1 MKNTKILIAVLFAL
15 AVSNAVAPQAASAQ
29 NVSSRTNDFEID
41 FSDPTRLVTSTI
53 PVINWITPVAETTYA
68 QENKYKIKF
77 SVASGTPIKNITL
90 SIKEGANSAA
100 RGIQNIQ
107 PDPSQNLNQEIE
119 RSLTL
124 LPGENVLEIIAE
136 NEQGV
141 KTVSYKTVHVG
152 STGIADA
159 AKLDRTDYALVFATD
174 QYDNWPDL
182 VNPVFDSRTIAE
194 ELRKTYGFKVE
205 IIENATQ
212 NEILKKL
219 REYIEKKYKPLDQLF
234 IFFAGHGNYD
244 ATFGEGYLVPKE
256 ALTRDEAKTSYLS
269 YNRLRSVVN
278 NIPCE
283 HIFLSMDV
291 CFGGTFDQALAS
303 SRGMDD
309 EYKEKSAA
317 EFITQKLTYKTRKFL
332 TSGGKQY
339 VSDGI
344 PGKHSPFAR
353 ALIEAL
359 RSKGGR
365 DGILT
370 LSEITPFVE
379 KLKITPRS
387 GEFGDNAPGSDFI
400 FVAR

>member
-1 MKNTKILIAVLFAL
+1 MKTYQTLALVLL
-15 AVSNAVAPQAASAQ
+15 AFSAAAQ
-29 NVSSRTNDFEID
+29 NVSTRTNEFEVDFA
-41 FSDPTRLVTSTI
+41 DPNKKVNSTI
-53 PVINWITPVAETTYA
+53 PVINWITPEAETTYQ

-77 SVASGTPIKNITL
+77 EIESSTPIKNVTI
-90 SIKEGANSAA
+90 SIKEGTDAA
-100 RGIQNIQ
+100 TRGTQTIE
-107 PDPSQNLNQEIE
+107 PDATSNMHPTIE

-124 LPGENVLEIIAE
+124 LPGENVLEIVAE
-136 NEQGV
+136 NSDGV

-152 STGIADA
+152 NTGLADIS
-159 AKLDRTDYALVFATD
+159 KLDRTDYALVFATD

-182 VNPVFDSRTIAE
+182 VNPVFDTRTIAE
-194 ELRKTYGFKVE
+194 ELRKTYGYKVE
-205 IIENATQ
+205 MVENATQ
-212 NEILKKL
+212 EQILKKL
-219 REYIEKKYKPLDQLF
+219 REYIERKYKPLDQVF

-244 ATFGEGYLVPKE
+244 ATFSEGYLVPRE
-256 ALTRDEAKTSYLS
+256 ALTKDEAKTSYLS

-283 HIFLSMDV
+283 HIFLTMDV
-291 CFGGTFDQALAS
+291 CFGGTFDQKLAQ

-309 EYKEKSAA
+309 GGGAYTEKSAA
-317 EFITQKLTYKTRKFL
+317 EFITQKLQYKTRKFL

-344 PGKHSPFAR
+344 PGQHSPFAK
-353 ALIEAL
+353 AFIEAL

-370 LSEITPFVE
+370 LSEITPYVE
-379 KLKITPRS
+379 KLKVTPRA

-400 FVAR
+400 FVARGK

>member
-1 MKNTKILIAVLFAL
+1 MKRATKIVVAAFFAF
-15 AVSNAVAPQAASAQ
+15 ASATAPTSAQ
-29 NVSSRTNDFEID
+29 NVSTRTNDFEID

-68 QENKYKIKF
+68 QDNKYKIKF
-77 SVASGTPIKNITL
+77 EVASGTPIKNITI
-90 SIKEGANSAA
+90 SIKEGMNAA
-100 RGIQNIQ
+100 SRGTQTFQ
-107 PDPSQNLNQEIE
+107 PDIAQNLNPSVEK
-119 RSLTL
+119 SLTL

-136 NEQGV
+136 NEDGV

-152 STGIADA
+152 STGLADA

-205 IIENATQ
+205 IVENATQ

-219 REYIEKKYKPLDQLF
+219 RDYIEKKYKPLDQLF

-244 ATFGEGYLVPKE
+244 ATFGEGYLVPRE
-256 ALTRDEAKTSYLS
+256 ALTKDEAKTSYLS

-370 LSEITPFVE
+370 LSEITPYVE

-387 GEFGDNAPGSDFI
+387 GEFGDNAPGSDFV

>member
-1 MKNTKILIAVLFAL
+1 MKNYRFLAVAVLCAL
-15 AVSNAVAPQAASAQ
+15 TSATGFAQ
-29 NVSSRTNDFEID
+29 NVSTRTNEFEVD

-77 SVASGTPIKNITL
+77 EIESGTPIKNITI
-90 SIKEGANSAA
+90 SIKEGVNSAS
-100 RGIQNIQ
+100 RGSQTFQ
-107 PDPSQNLNQEIE
+107 PDIAQNMNPEVE
-119 RSLTL
+119 RSVTL

-136 NEQGV
+136 NQDGV
-141 KTVSYKTVHVG
+141 KTISYKTVHVG

-159 AKLDRTDYALVFATD
+159 SKLDRTDYALVFATD

-182 VNPVFDSRTIAE
+182 VNPVFDARTVAE

-219 REYIEKKYKPLDQLF
+219 RDYIEKKYKPLDQLF

-256 ALTRDEAKTSYLS
+256 ALAKDEAKTSYLS

-283 HIFLSMDV
+283 HVFLTMDV

-303 SRGMDD
+303 SRGLEGD

-387 GEFGDNAPGSDFI
+387 GEFGDNAPGSDFV

>member
-1 MKNTKILIAVLFAL
+1 MKIKRQSIVLALIGSIAVGNIA
-15 AVSNAVAPQAASAQ
+15 AQ
-29 NVSSRTNDFEID
+29 NVSTRTNTFEVD
-41 FSDPTRLVTSTI
+41 FSDPKKNLTTTI
-53 PVINWITPVAETTYA
+53 PVVKWIVPTAEITYA
-68 QENKYKIKF
+68 QESKYTIKF
-77 SVASGTPIKNITL
+77 DVESKTPIKNIAIA
-90 SIKEGANSAA
+90 IKQSLGEAP
-100 RGIQNIQ
+100 RGVLNIQ
-107 PDPSQNLNQEIE
+107 PTVDQTLNATFERNLN
-119 RSLTL
+119 LFD
-124 LPGENVLEIIAE
+124 GENLLEVVVE
-136 NEQGV
+136 NIDGA
-141 KTVSYKTVHVG
+141 KTVSSRTVHMGSVG
-152 STGIADA
+152 LADA
-159 AKLDRTDYALVFATD
+159 SKLDRTDYALIFATD

-182 VNPVFDSRTIAE
+182 VNPVFDSRTIGE
-194 ELRKTYGFKVE
+194 ELKKTYGFKVE

-256 ALTRDEAKTSYLS
+256 ALANDEGKTSYLS
-269 YNRLRSVVN
+269 YNRLRSVIN
-278 NIPCE
+278 NIPSE
-283 HIFLSMDV
+283 HIFLTMDV

-309 EYKEKSAA
+309 ETYKEKSAS

-332 TSGGKQY
+332 TSGGKTY

-344 PGKHSPFAR
+344 PGKHSPFAK
-353 ALIEAL
+353 AFIEAL
-359 RSKGGR
+359 RSRGGN

-370 LSEITPFVE
+370 MNEITPYVE

-400 FVAR
+400 FIVK